1 MAFITADRVLDSS
14 TSTGTGAFVVSGTPA
29 AGYRTFSAVLSVG
42 DTCYYSIQGQTTAEF
57 EVGLGT
63 YSSANTITRTTVYS
77 SSNSGSAVTFS
88 AGTKNIFLTAVA
100 SRSPQL
106 DASGNITALGTP
118 ASATL
123 TNATGLPLTTGVT
136 GNLPVTNLNNGTSAS
151 ANTYWRGDGTWATV
165 SGGGS
170 STGANIFLADFFGG
184 F

>member
-1 MAFITADRVLDSS
+1 MAFVTADRVLESS

-29 AGYRTFSAVLSVG
+29 AGYRTFSAVMSVS
-42 DTCYYSIQGQTTAEF
+42 DTCYYSIQGQTTSEF

-118 ASATL
+118 VSATL

-136 GNLPVTNLNNGTSAS
+136 GNLPVTNLNSGTGAS
-151 ANTYWRGDGTWATV
+151 SSTFWRGDATWATP
-165 SGGGS
+165 S